1 MGDLQF
7 KLRKAGATVVREF
20 KDSDSYLDELCEY
33 YMEGFELF
41 RKWMVKHHPDLDL
54 SGLVM
59 GDVEKELLSNRLS
72 EATTKNVVEE
82 ATTIAKVTEEA
93 VPVSPV
99 DPTPDEQ

>member
-1 MGDLQF
+1 MDGEASPRF
-7 KLRKAGATVVREF
+7 G
-20 KDSDSYLDELCEY
+20 
-33 YMEGFELF
+33 
-41 RKWMVKHHPDLDL
+41 P

-72 EATTKNVVEE
+72 KATTKNVVEE